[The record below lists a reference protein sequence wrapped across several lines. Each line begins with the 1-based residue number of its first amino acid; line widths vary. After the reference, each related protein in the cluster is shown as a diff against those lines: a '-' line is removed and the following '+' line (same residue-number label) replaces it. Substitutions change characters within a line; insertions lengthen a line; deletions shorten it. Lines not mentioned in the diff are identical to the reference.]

1 MGNNRVSIRNCH
13 LIAGGLGLILFA
25 LQGQYMARVLG
36 VELLPDASRMMY
48 RSAHIYFLLVCAAN
62 IGIGYTLPAGA
73 AVNILQRLVSAIF
86 LIAPAP
92 LLYSFFT
99 ESTDAALERPV
110 ASITLYLIFAA
121 AVLMLLHEAYRQLN
135 GRANGRGSG
144 H

>member
-1 MGNNRVSIRNCH
+1 MSSRNCH
-13 LIAGGLGLILFA
+13 LIVGGLGLILFA

-48 RSAHIYFLLVCAAN
+48 RSAHIYFLLVCTAN
-62 IGIGYTLPAGA
+62 IGIGYVLPAGA
-73 AVNILQRLVSAIF
+73 AVNLLQRLVSAIF
-86 LIAPAP
+86 LAAPAL

-121 AVLMLLHEAYRQLN
+121 AVLMVLHEIYRRLK
-135 GRANGRGSG
+135 GHANSTGSG
-144 H
+144 RP